1 MNIRTVTYE
10 YHHTGIPT
18 NDVKEGEKYSSTFKM
33 YTSGGQDSEFR
44 VQYHRFEEDC
54 PLHPLIKTRPHIAF
68 KVNDLELAIK
78 GKEVIL
84 EPYEPFCGFKVAMIA
99 EDGVPIEFIETALS
113 EEEIWYGRHDNS
125 VIYLENNE

>member
-1 MNIRTVTYE
+1 MTVRTIKYE

-18 NDVKEGEKYSSTFKM
+18 TEIREGEKYSSTFKV

-54 PLHPLIKTRPHIAF
+54 PLHPLIQAKPHIAF
-68 KVNDLELAIK
+68 KVDDLDLAIK

-84 EPYEPFCGFKVAMIA
+84 EPYEPFSGFKVAMIA
-99 EDGVPIEFIETALS
+99 EQGAPIEFIETNLS
-113 EEEIWYGRHDNS
+113 EEEIWYGSHDNS
-125 VIYLENNE
+125 VIYPGKS